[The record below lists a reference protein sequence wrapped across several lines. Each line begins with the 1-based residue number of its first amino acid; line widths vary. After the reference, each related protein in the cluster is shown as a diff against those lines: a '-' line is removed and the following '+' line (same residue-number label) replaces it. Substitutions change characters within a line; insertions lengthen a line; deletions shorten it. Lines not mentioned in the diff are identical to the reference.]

1 MVPSDNI
8 SRPYASIYPRQ
19 YIAIRAPLSLS
30 SSINQPAITIDGN
43 LDKTF
48 WDEVDWSE
56 EFIDIATDTKPKFTT
71 KIKMRWDDDFLYV
84 GKKTVSCCN
93 NILCMT

>member
-8 SRPYASIYPRQ
+8 SPRPYASIYPRQ
-19 YIAIRAPLSLS
+19 YIAIRAPLSS
-30 SSINQPAITIDGN
+30 SPINQPAITIDGN

-56 EFIDIATDTKPKFTT
+56 EFVDIATDTTPKFTT

-84 GKKTVSCCN
+84 GKAVFLLYMNT
-93 NILCMT
+93 